1 MTYVTTIQDMAT
13 FGCAQSMA
21 VAKKRITK
29 KLRAIASKHTKAAN
43 AASAKA
49 AAHTAA
55 AKKAKSLIKKTSAIR
70 R

>member
-1 MTYVTTIQDMAT
+1 MAT

-21 VAKKRITK
+21 VAKRKITK
-29 KLRAIASKHTKAAN
+29 KLRAIAAKHAKAAN

-49 AAHTAA
+49 AAHAA
-55 AKKAKSLIKKTSAIR
+55 AAEKAKSLIKKTAAIR